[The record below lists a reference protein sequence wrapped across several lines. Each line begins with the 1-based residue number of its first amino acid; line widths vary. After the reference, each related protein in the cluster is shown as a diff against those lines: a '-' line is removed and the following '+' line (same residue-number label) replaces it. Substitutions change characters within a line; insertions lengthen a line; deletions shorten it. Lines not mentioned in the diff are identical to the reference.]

1 MNTTGITR
9 KVDELGRIV
18 LPIELRRVMDL
29 NEGEAIEVFVDDDD
43 KQIML
48 RKYRT
53 QECIYCESVENL
65 TYFRERFVCTSCLK
79 EFKTLYESGLL
90 VSPQEPAA
98 TLESKHYRSPKG
110 QANLRKRMKREETWE
125 LLVNVMN
132 SYPEA
137 SQAQWA
143 RLIGIQQSR
152 VSQLIRL
159 MKKEG
164 RLIK

>member
-29 NEGEAIEVFVDDDD
+29 IEGEAVEVFVDDDD

-53 QECIYCESVENL
+53 QECIYCQSVEDL
-65 TYFRERFVCTSCLK
+65 TYFRERFVCSSCLK

-90 VSPQEPAA
+90 VSPRESA
-98 TLESKHYRSPKG
+98 TLESKHYILPKG